1 MKTVLFTMVM
11 FVALCF
17 ASCSNG
23 NVKSSATAN
32 DTDTVQVDS
41 VDSINT
47 VDSVS
52 VDSVVTDSVK

>member
-17 ASCSNG
+17 ASCSDG
-23 NVKSSATAN
+23 NVKGSAAAN
-32 DTDTVQVDS
+32 DTDTIQVDS
-41 VDSINT
+41 VDS

-52 VDSVVTDSVK
+52 VDSVITDSVK

>member
-17 ASCSNG
+17 ASCSDG
-23 NVKSSATAN
+23 NVKCSAPVN

-41 VDSINT
+41 VDS

-52 VDSVVTDSVK
+52 VDSVITDSVK